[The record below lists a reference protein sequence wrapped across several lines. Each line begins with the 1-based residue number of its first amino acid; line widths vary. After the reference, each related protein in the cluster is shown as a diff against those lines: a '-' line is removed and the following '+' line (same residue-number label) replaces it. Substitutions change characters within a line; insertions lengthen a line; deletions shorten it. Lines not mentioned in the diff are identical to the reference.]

1 MTGLVETIQKMAY
14 HQIFSE
20 MGSSCENRLAQVRFM
35 PTSVSDGSSSITLV
49 HDLGRTE
56 ADRADQE

>member
-1 MTGLVETIQKMAY
+1 MTGLVETIQMMAY
-14 HQIFSE
+14 HQTFSE

-49 HDLGRTE
+49 HVNVTE
-56 ADRADQE
+56 M